1 MTSKM
6 KLMASAAIAAVTLVG
21 APVASASNWYVN
33 VSGGANWL
41 GDNSF
46 YKTTSGSTTT
56 TFTFDNDTKIGFILS
71 GAVGLHLDGVLPGLR
86 AEGELAYREN
96 DVDGFWSSCT
106 SHSDCADGA
115 IDYQHSTFSILANAW
130 YDFNVAGLNPYVGG
144 GLGWA
149 QTELDGKFGGKSSD
163 LSSSDSGFA
172 WQLGA
177 GLNFDIQPNM
187 KLGIGYRYFS
197 GPDVTF
203 AAPYSGNPLTG
214 SVDSENQSV
223 TVGLTVG
230 L

>member
-6 KLMASAAIAAVTLVG
+6 KLLASAAIAAVSLVS
-21 APVASASNWYVN
+21 APVASANNWYVN

-56 TFTFDNDTKIGFILS
+56 TFSFDNDTKVGFILS
-71 GAVGLHLDGVLPGLR
+71 GAVGMHLDGVLPGLR

-96 DVDGFWSSCT
+96 DVGGFWSTCTDETSCA
-106 SHSDCADGA
+106 SNAL
-115 IDYQHSTFSILANAW
+115 DYQHSTFSILANAW
-130 YDFNVAGLNPYVGG
+130 YDFQVAGLNPYVGG

-149 QTELDGKFGGKSSD
+149 DTELDGTFNGKSSA
-163 LSSSDSGFA
+163 LSESDSGFA
-172 WQLGA
+172 WQLGG

-187 KLGIGYRYFS
+187 KLGIGYRYFV
-197 GPDVTF
+197 GPDVSIH
-203 AAPYSGNPLTG
+203 APYSDNPLTG
-214 SVDSENQSV
+214 NVDSENQSV